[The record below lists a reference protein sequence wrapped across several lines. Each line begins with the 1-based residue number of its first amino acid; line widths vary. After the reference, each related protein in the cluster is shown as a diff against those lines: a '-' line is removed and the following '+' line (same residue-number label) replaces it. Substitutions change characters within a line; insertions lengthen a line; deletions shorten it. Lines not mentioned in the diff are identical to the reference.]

1 MNVKR
6 LKTKE
11 CLVYWAKNGSIAKI
25 EINLKDVD
33 PKNID
38 TTSEETIHYLL
49 ELC

>member
-6 LKTKE
+6 LKTKG

-25 EINLKDVD
+25 EIIFKDLEA
-33 PKNID
+33 KNID
-38 TTSEETIHYLL
+38 TTSEETIHYFL